1 MAPQDFLHE
10 YVEEVREHLQDLERS
25 LLTLEQEGAH
35 KEEIQQIFRVA
46 HSIKGAS
53 AYMGFER
60 LAGLTH
66 ELESLISQIQA
77 EARPVTAKGVS
88 ALLSCVDFISSA
100 VGTIAATREE
110 PDLPDSLL
118 EELRAFLAG
127 NADRESV
134 PGAAGAGPEHPDPLF
149 GTDMDQT
156 DFGPPLEAGA
166 QGSFEPAE
174 QSEPS
179 VEFHRT
185 EDPQADIE
193 EEEDHELYTIFLQ
206 SFAEHFAE
214 MRQPFS
220 SSSSKNLLDTE
231 IAKVREVLDRLIA
244 SSLYMNYEKVAAE
257 LRELESATSSQGKP
271 ADREILVQQY
281 EALAERLGKLLP
293 GLELP
298 PAGAVQEETGSAAEV
313 PVEDDEELLAIYSE
327 SFRET
332 FLDLAC
338 RCAVAPGALPAESE
352 VHAIQML
359 VERLASSSRYMD
371 FGEAVN
377 VLNDFSRTITEASGN
392 GGVSGELLA
401 SGIAS
406 CRERLCR
413 LLPAAALP
421 ETAAADV
428 AVSAGYAARLEDD
441 DEELLTIFLDS
452 FQEHFSELVGLA
464 GAAGKSL
471 LSKDDFARTEVLLER
486 MIASSRYMDYEPVT
500 GTLRDFEQSVHS
512 LFEPEPTRG
521 DILLDLARSTW
532 EKLHEILP
540 SLRFPDIGPVET
552 ARETPSLDAGMPVDR
567 VFELTEEDIFG
578 ETPKAVN
585 GTAHAETQSPIGPQQ
600 AIEDKPAPHAPATAE
615 EPPGETS
622 CPQPREGKQAK
633 RTRNSATGE
642 DSSSSASLRVD
653 ALKVDQLLNQ
663 VGELVV
669 TRSEF
674 IQTAAIFRDLLRDL
688 AAEGGL
694 PKSELKRLR
703 ALSFRLNEST
713 QSLGRVANDLQESV
727 MRVRMLPISQL
738 FHRFPRIVR
747 DQSLKLGKKVDLV
760 VEGEET
766 EIDKRV
772 LELMQDPIIQLIRN
786 AIAHGIESPEERRRL
801 GKPETGAIRLAAWHQ
816 GDYVVLEIEDDGCG
830 VDIGTLREILKERRE
845 LSENELARMTDSE
858 VVYAIFLP
866 GVSTR
871 SRVDGTAGRGVGL
884 DVVKEKVERMN
895 GSVEVDSLA
904 GTGTRFTVRIPL
916 TVAII
921 RALLV
926 RSEKQV
932 YTIPL
937 SSISEILRYRH
948 RETHTI
954 EGFQV
959 INLRGKTIPLIHLG
973 ELFGI
978 SADQQQG
985 SQKFTVV
992 VSTSFREVGLVVDG
1006 LIGER
1011 EVVIKPLEDDYHAFD
1026 GFSGATILGDGTVSL
1041 ILDVSALL
1049 KRMKAPLRSAEVSQQ
1064 AYVH

>member
-1 MAPQDFLHE
+1 MAPEDFLQE

-25 LLTLEQEGAH
+25 LLTLEREGTH
-35 KEEIQQIFRVA
+35 KGEIQQIFRVA

-77 EARPVTAKGVS
+77 EARPVTSKGVS

-100 VGTIAATREE
+100 VETIAETREE

-127 NADRESV
+127 KGAGESV
-134 PGAAGAGPEHPDPLF
+134 AGALPEEGLENPGPLIEIHIDQADADPLI
-149 GTDMDQT
+149 
-156 DFGPPLEAGA
+156 EAGA
-166 QGSFEPAE
+166 HSLFEPADSRE
-174 QSEPS
+174 SS
-179 VEFHRT
+179 LEFHQT
-185 EDPQADIE
+185 EELQAEVE
-193 EEEDHELYTIFLQ
+193 EEEDRELYSIFLH

-214 MRQPFS
+214 IRRPLS
-220 SSSSKNLLDTE
+220 SSSGQNLSDTE
-231 IAKVREVLDRLIA
+231 IARARAALERLIA
-244 SSLYMNYEKVAAE
+244 SSLYMNYETVAAE
-257 LRELESATSSQGKP
+257 LREFEGATLPHDAPS
-271 ADREILVQQY
+271 DREILLQRY
-281 EALAERLGKLLP
+281 EALAERLRKLLP

-298 PAGAVQEETGSAAEV
+298 PTGTVPEGTACAAEV
-313 PVEDDEELLAIYSE
+313 SVEDDEELLAIYSE

-332 FLDLAC
+332 FLELAS
-338 RCAVAPGALPAESE
+338 RCAVAPAALPAESE
-352 VHAIQML
+352 VRTIPML

-377 VLNDFSRTITEASGN
+377 VLNEFSRTITEALRN
-392 GGVSGELLA
+392 GGVSGELLT
-401 SGIAS
+401 SGIAT
-406 CRERLCR
+406 CRERLCK
-413 LLPAAALP
+413 LLPSAALP
-421 ETAAADV
+421 KTAAAGE
-428 AVSAGYAARLEDD
+428 AASAAYDARLEDD
-441 DEELLTIFLDS
+441 DEELLTIFIDS
-452 FQEHFSELVGLA
+452 FRELFSELIELA
-464 GAAGKSL
+464 RDMGKSA
-471 LSKDDFARTEVLLER
+471 LSEEDFARTRVLLER

-500 GTLRDFEQSVHS
+500 GALLDFEQTVRT
-512 LFEPEPTRG
+512 LFEPGLARG
-521 DILLDLARSTW
+521 DILLDAARSTW
-532 EKLHEILP
+532 EKLREILP
-540 SLRFPDIGPVET
+540 SLRFPDIEPL
-552 ARETPSLDAGMPVDR
+552 ETPSLDAGMPLDR
-567 VFELTEEDIFG
+567 AFELTDEDILG
-578 ETPKAVN
+578 EIAKSGNGKAQ
-585 GTAHAETQSPIGPQQ
+585 AETESPMVPQQ
-600 AIEDKPAPHAPATAE
+600 AREDRVAQPAPPTAE
-615 EPPGETS
+615 ETAGETS
-622 CPQPREGKQAK
+622 SPQPSDGKQARK
-633 RTRNSATGE
+633 THNALSGDET
-642 DSSSSASLRVD
+642 SSSASLRVD

-674 IQTAAIFRDLLRDL
+674 IQTAAIFRDFLREM
-688 AAEGGL
+688 ATSGQL
-694 PKSELKRLR
+694 PKSEIKRLR

-747 DQSLKLGKKVDLV
+747 DQSLKLSKKVDLV

-786 AIAHGIESPEERRRL
+786 AIAHGIESPEERKRL
-801 GKPETGAIRLAAWHQ
+801 GKPETGAIRLAAWHE
-816 GDYVVLEIEDDGCG
+816 GDNVVLEIEDDGCG
-830 VDIGTLREILKERRE
+830 VDIGTLREILKQRRE
-845 LSENELARMTDSE
+845 LSENELAKLTDSE
-858 VVYAIFLP
+858 LVYAIFLP

-904 GTGTRFTVRIPL
+904 GTGTRFTIRIPL

-932 YTIPL
+932 FTIPL
-937 SSISEILRYRH
+937 SSISEILKYRY

-959 INLRGKTIPLIHLG
+959 VNLRGKTVPLVHLG
-973 ELFGI
+973 QLFGI
-978 SADQQQG
+978 GADQQQE
-985 SQKFTVV
+985 SQKFIVV

-1026 GFSGATILGDGTVSL
+1026 GFSGATILGDGAVSL

-1049 KRMKAPLRSAEVSQQ
+1049 KRMNGPARNVEASRS

>member
-1 MAPQDFLHE
+1 MAPQDFLQE
-10 YVEEVREHLQDLERS
+10 YVEEVREHLQDLERA

-35 KEEIQQIFRVA
+35 KGEIQQIFRVA

-77 EARPVTAKGVS
+77 EARPVTSKGVS
-88 ALLSCVDFISSA
+88 ALLSCVDFISNA
-100 VGTIAATREE
+100 VGIIAETREE

-118 EELRAFLAG
+118 EELRAFLA
-127 NADRESV
+127 ADGESV
-134 PGAAGAGPEHPDPLF
+134 PGAAPEADREHPGPLFETGIDLVDVDPL
-149 GTDMDQT
+149 
-156 DFGPPLEAGA
+156 LEAGVE
-166 QGSFEPAE
+166 SLFEPADS
-174 QSEPS
+174 SEPP

-185 EDPQADIE
+185 EDVRTEVD
-193 EEEDHELYTIFLQ
+193 EEEDRELYSIFLQ

-214 MRQPFS
+214 MGRPFS
-220 SSSSKNLLDTE
+220 TSSGQNLSDTE
-231 IAKVREVLDRLIA
+231 ISRLRVALERLIA
-244 SSLYMNYEKVAAE
+244 SSLYMNYETVAAE
-257 LRELESATSSQGKP
+257 LRKLEDATLPHGEP
-271 ADREILVQQY
+271 WDRKILLQEY
-281 EALAERLGKLLP
+281 EALAERLRKLLP
-293 GLELP
+293 GLELQ
-298 PAGAVQEETGSAAEV
+298 PAGAVPEETGGAADV
-313 PVEDDEELLAIYSE
+313 SVEDDEELLAIYSE

-338 RCAVAPGALPAESE
+338 RCAVAPDALLAESE
-352 VHAIQML
+352 VRTLQML

-377 VLNDFSRTITEASGN
+377 ALNKFSLTITEALRN
-392 GGVSGELLA
+392 GGVTGEILA
-401 SGIAS
+401 IGLAS

-421 ETAAADV
+421 ETAAARE
-428 AVSAGYAARLEDD
+428 AASVRHAAPLEDD
-441 DEELLTIFLDS
+441 DQELLTIFMDS
-452 FQEHFSELVGLA
+452 FQELYSELVKLA
-464 GAAGKSL
+464 SGAGKSS
-471 LSKDDFARTEVLLER
+471 LSEDDFARLGVLMER

-500 GTLRDFEQSVHS
+500 RALQDFEQSVRT
-512 LFEPEPTRG
+512 LFEPGLVRG

-532 EKLHEILP
+532 EKLREILP
-540 SLRFPDIGPVET
+540 SLRFPDIELLEAPGEI
-552 ARETPSLDAGMPVDR
+552 PSLDSGMPVDR
-567 VFELTEEDIFG
+567 AFELTDVDIFEEIAKPVSVTAKV
-578 ETPKAVN
+578 ETK
-585 GTAHAETQSPIGPQQ
+585 SPIAPKPPR
-600 AIEDKPAPHAPATAE
+600 EDKPAPLAPPTTE

-622 CPQPREGKQAK
+622 GSQARDGKQARK
-633 RTRNSATGE
+633 AHNTGDE
-642 DSSSSASLRVD
+642 TSSSASLRVD

-669 TRSEF
+669 SRSEF
-674 IQTAAIFRDLLRDL
+674 IQTAALFRDILRDL
-688 AAEGGL
+688 ATEGRI

-738 FHRFPRIVR
+738 FHRFPRVVR

-760 VEGEET
+760 VEGGET

-786 AIAHGIESPEERRRL
+786 AIAHGIESPEERKRL
-801 GKPETGAIRLAAWHQ
+801 GKPETGAIRMAAWHQ
-816 GDYVVLEIEDDGCG
+816 GDDVVIEIEDDGCG

-845 LSENELARMTDSE
+845 LSENEIARLTDSE
-858 VVYAIFLP
+858 LMYAIFLP

-895 GSVEVDSLA
+895 GSVEVDSMA
-904 GTGTRFTVRIPL
+904 GIGTRFTVRIPL

-932 YTIPL
+932 FTIPL
-937 SSISEILRYRH
+937 SSISEILQYRF

-959 INLRGKTIPLIHLG
+959 VSLRGKTIPLVHLG
-973 ELFGI
+973 QLFGI
-978 SADQQQG
+978 GADQQQE

-1026 GFSGATILGDGTVSL
+1026 GFSGATILGDGAVSL

-1049 KRMKAPLRSAEVSQQ
+1049 KRMKGPHRSVEASQP